1 MIDPR
6 FYADHGPLS
15 LAALFPDCEIKGD
28 SGALVRG
35 LGALDSA
42 GPDDLSFFEGKAKE
56 KLATKAG
63 AIVIRRAEAEAAPAG
78 ANLVLVTHP
87 RAQFSRAAPSLFSP
101 RPFQNGAAIAPD
113 ARLEGGVTIGPG
125 AVIGPGAAV
134 GQGAE
139 IGPNAVI
146 GPGVTIGRRT
156 RIGAGAVIGFALIG
170 DDVNILAG
178 AVIGQAGFGVAPGPG
193 GLVDVA
199 HFGRVIIED
208 RVTLGAGSTVDRGQF
223 ADTIIS
229 EDAKIDNLCHIAHNV
244 VIGRG
249 VLIAAYG
256 GISGST
262 TIGDGAI
269 LAGRVGV
276 VDHVTVGPGATLTA
290 GSSVLTSVPA
300 RERWGGYPAKALR
313 QWLREVNWLAKAA
326 GRRGDAGSG
335 D

>member
-6 FYADHGPLS
+6 FYAGHGPLS

-28 SGALVRG
+28 PETMVSGLAALSD
-35 LGALDSA
+35 AQA
-42 GPDDLSFFEGKAKE
+42 GDVSFFEGKSK
-56 KLATKAG
+56 G
-63 AIVIRRAEAEAAPAG
+63 AIETSASALVIRRGEAPSAPSS

-87 RAQFSRAAPSLFSP
+87 RAVFSVASRRLFSE
-101 RPFQNGAAIAPD
+101 RGFQRLGVAVAPD
-113 ARLEGGVTIGPG
+113 AQVEPGALIAPGVVIGPG
-125 AVIGPGAAV
+125 AVIG
-134 GQGAE
+134 QGVE

-146 GPGVTIGRRT
+146 GPGVRIGRRT
-156 RIGAGAVIGFALIG
+156 RIGANAVVTFALIG

-193 GLVDVA
+193 GLVDVP

-208 RVTLGAGSTVDRGQF
+208 RVTLGACTTVDRGQF

-229 EDAKIDNLCHIAHNV
+229 EDAKVDNLCHIAHNV
-244 VIGRG
+244 VVGRG

-276 VDHVTVGPGATLTA
+276 VDHVTIGAGATLTA
-290 GSSVLTSVPA
+290 GSNVLTSVPP

-313 QWLREVNWLAKAA
+313 QWLREVAWLAKAA
-326 GRRGDAGSG
+326 RGTKDAG
-335 D
+335 